1 MLSSILTSTHSHGSL
16 GERLGVPGLRLPRT
30 PVAPQAGAI
39 GLTVYLPRPRGARAR
54 QVSQYLGGLMAMPL
68 IGRWLAAVVG
78 GLLVLAVWGSVIGTL
93 IVPRPVGSWL
103 TRWVDRLV
111 NGAFSLVTAAIAE
124 YPRRDRVLARQAPAI
139 L

>member
-1 MLSSILTSTHSHGSL
+1 
-16 GERLGVPGLRLPRT
+16 
-30 PVAPQAGAI
+30 
-39 GLTVYLPRPRGARAR
+39 
-54 QVSQYLGGLMAMPL
+54 MAMPL

-93 IVPRPVGSWL
+93 IVPRPVCSWL
-103 TRWVDRLV
+103 TRWADRLV

-139 L
+139 LFVQLAAWLGCRCSGTGC